1 MKNDI
6 FMAIAEVVPD
16 AIADTADRH
25 VVYWNDN
32 GDVLVVPFPDVDDV
46 GASFPYSGFDA
57 YLNIRRASTIDRV
70 RYLSDLMVKLIMDY
84 RCAPY
89 RVTDEFMKIPEYK
102 NFMDGFSMVWDKAR
116 K

>member
-1 MKNDI
+1 
-6 FMAIAEVVPD
+6 
-16 AIADTADRH
+16 
-25 VVYWNDN
+25 
-32 GDVLVVPFPDVDDV
+32 
-46 GASFPYSGFDA
+46 
-57 YLNIRRASTIDRV
+57 
-70 RYLSDLMVKLIMDY
+70 MVKLIMDY